1 MGKDR
6 RMKILVN
13 FAGLS
18 QRGSCIENKL
28 FLKGSEE
35 SNVHCNLLVDLIMK
49 DCNSFQYTRKKTLS
63 EGKNIQVFFF

>member
-35 SNVHCNLLVDLIMK
+35 SNVHCN
-49 DCNSFQYTRKKTLS
+49 
-63 EGKNIQVFFF
+63 